1 MHSSEKIVDA
11 KVGHEDGEE
20 SKRHVE
26 VVGEVS
32 LRPS

>member
-20 SKRHVE
+20 GKRHVE
-26 VVGEVS
+26 VVGEVAP
-32 LRPS
+32 LPS